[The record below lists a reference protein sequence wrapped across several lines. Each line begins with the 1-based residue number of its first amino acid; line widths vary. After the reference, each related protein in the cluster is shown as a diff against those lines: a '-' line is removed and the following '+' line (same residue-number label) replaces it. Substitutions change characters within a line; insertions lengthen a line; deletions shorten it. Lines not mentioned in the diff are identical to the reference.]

1 MKVMYHNRH
10 RKSPEEE
17 KRLGAV
23 YGSFEEVLEKA
34 DIISC
39 HIPYTRENHHLFN
52 REAFRRMKPTAYFIN
67 AARGPVMCE
76 ADLVTAL
83 KEKWIRGAASD
94 VFEFEPDVSRELAD
108 MENVV
113 ITPHIGTNILE
124 ARKAMAREALNG
136 LAGLFQGKK
145 PVNVVNKELF

>member
-1 MKVMYHNRH
+1 
-10 RKSPEEE
+10 
-17 KRLGAV
+17 
-23 YGSFEEVLEKA
+23 
-34 DIISC
+34 
-39 HIPYTRENHHLFN
+39 
-52 REAFRRMKPTAYFIN
+52 
-67 AARGPVMCE
+67 MCE